1 RGLERGL
8 EQGLE
13 QGLERQVANQ
23 AKTLL
28 TMLATKNIAVD
39 DASRDRINACTDT
52 DQLSTWTV
60 RAVTASSI
68 EEILR

>member
-1 RGLERGL
+1 M
-8 EQGLE
+8 
-13 QGLERQVANQ
+13 ANQ